1 MERIDLLAARREADL
16 LSNPALL
23 LLGEVP
29 ADAAFGLD
37 GTYGFSAALFGC
49 AGLAAA
55 GWDAETLRL
64 EAGNLRIVK
73 EFTQSPQEADLL
85 VNAKNELVAAPGVAV
100 KTNDRYFGS
109 VVVTLRIP

>member
-1 MERIDLLAARREADL
+1 MGFRRSCSGARGL
-16 LSNPALL
+16 PAE
-23 LLGEVP
+23 GR
-29 ADAAFGLD
+29 
-37 GTYGFSAALFGC
+37 
-49 AGLAAA
+49 
-55 GWDAETLRL
+55 DAETLRL